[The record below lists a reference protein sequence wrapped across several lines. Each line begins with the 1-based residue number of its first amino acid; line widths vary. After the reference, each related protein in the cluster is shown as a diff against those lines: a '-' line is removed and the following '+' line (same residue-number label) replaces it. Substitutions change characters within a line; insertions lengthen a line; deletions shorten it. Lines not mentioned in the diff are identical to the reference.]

1 MNKAALTASLALW
14 RRRHRWNQTMR
25 ARARKR
31 GDQAAARRYGTRL
44 GVAVNMINRRKRQL
58 ADLELKALSGAER
71 AIRWANNQVG
81 TVEATGNNDG
91 PKILDWQ
98 RWVAAGGTWLDR
110 APYCGIGCANAC
122 VRHSTVVAPERHRW
136 ASVALIE
143 DDARAGRNGF
153 AGWSDDPKTAK
164 PGDLVVLYGRGVH
177 VELVRDRAERTLST
191 VGFNTSPGIAG
202 SQSNGGGVWRRTRPF
217 DQVHGIARINYPN
230 R

>member
-1 MNKAALTASLALW
+1 MSKRALEASLALW
-14 RRRHRWNQTMR
+14 RRRHRWNLRMRER
-25 ARARKR
+25 ARRR

-44 GVAVNMINRRKRQL
+44 GQAVNVINRRKRQL
-58 ADLELKALSGAER
+58 ADLELKALSGPER
-71 AIRWANNQVG
+71 AIRWANSQVG

-122 VRHSTVVAPERHRW
+122 IRHSTVVAPERYRW

-143 DDARAGRNGF
+143 DDATAGRNGF
-153 AGWSDDPKTAK
+153 TGWSGDPRTAK

-177 VELVRDRAERTLST
+177 VELVRRRKDLTLET
-191 VGFNTSPGIAG
+191 VGFNTSPGVAG
-202 SQSNGGGVWRRTRPF
+202 SQSNGGGVWRRDRPF
-217 DQVHGIARINYPN
+217 DQVHGIAHVNYKK
-230 R
+230 